1 MQSVLSPK
9 NLNTIPSHRLGMM
22 QTISSIN
29 YGENSDNFTPMSVI
43 PNKTPI
49 TTFPTKKV
57 SLNADLD
64 DIQISQRNQTKYSG
78 QLSQLMPRPAFMS
91 DKLRNHCKRALIPP
105 NQEATILGSR
115 QDSNLKDHLSD
126 MFASEGHQISEI
138 KAQGQSSEEKQCLP
152 YEVVRQTER
161 ENSPAN

>member
-29 YGENSDNFTPMSVI
+29 YGERSDNYTPISAF

-64 DIQISQRNQTKYSG
+64 DI
-78 QLSQLMPRPAFMS
+78 
-91 DKLRNHCKRALIPP
+91 
-105 NQEATILGSR
+105 
-115 QDSNLKDHLSD
+115 
-126 MFASEGHQISEI
+126 
-138 KAQGQSSEEKQCLP
+138 
-152 YEVVRQTER
+152 
-161 ENSPAN
+161 